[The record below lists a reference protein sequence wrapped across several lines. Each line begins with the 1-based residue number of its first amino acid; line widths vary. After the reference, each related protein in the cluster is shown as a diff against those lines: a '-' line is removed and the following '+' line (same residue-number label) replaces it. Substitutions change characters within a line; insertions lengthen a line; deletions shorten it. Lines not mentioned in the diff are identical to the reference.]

1 MIKVKI
7 FKNKAGS
14 IFAFEIIDHG
24 KDIVCSAVT
33 ALSFNAVNS
42 IELFT
47 DAKFKCDLE
56 EDGGYLFFE
65 LEEPK
70 NIPHDTEL
78 LLNSLAL
85 GLKSIEEEYKG
96 SISISIEEVC

>member
-14 IFAFEIIDHG
+14 IFAFEVIDHG

-47 DAKFKCDLE
+47 DAKFKYDLE
-56 EDGGYLFFE
+56 EEGGYLFFE
-65 LEEPK
+65 IEDHN
-70 NIPHDTEL
+70 NISADAVL
-78 LLNSLAL
+78 LLKSLEL

>member
-56 EDGGYLFFE
+56 EDGGYYFSNWKNLRISPTIQSFF
-65 LEEPK
+65 
-70 NIPHDTEL
+70 
-78 LLNSLAL
+78 
-85 GLKSIEEEYKG
+85 
-96 SISISIEEVC
+96 